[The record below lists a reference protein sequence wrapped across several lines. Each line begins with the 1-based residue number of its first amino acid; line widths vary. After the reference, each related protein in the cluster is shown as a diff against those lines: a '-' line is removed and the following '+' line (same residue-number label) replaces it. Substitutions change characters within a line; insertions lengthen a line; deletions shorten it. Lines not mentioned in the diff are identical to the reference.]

1 MLSTCTCIPNT
12 LYGHKTGLDRRLGDA
27 RRLSCLGFGGQ
38 LARVGA
44 SRIAQMGCGA
54 SRERSVSVQQSGS
67 SADDLVPIGLAAHNA
82 QAAKAGG
89 KGGVRPNEQEAPPPP
104 LIFAGPTQAD
114 RDAMPPSPCCSERSL
129 DMFEVAENVDT
140 KTPTPVRKSKA
151 QSYSPSAEEVEV
163 RDPRRQHHRDTF
175 RIEEQLLRGEMLLQ
189 EAQAS
194 LAAAGHRPLVQQPP
208 SPSAERFASRLAS
221 RYPDRA
227 ATTARASAMVSP
239 WKERTARA
247 PTVLSPAT
255 RTSHSSRVAR
265 SGFRLDR
272 AEAPAPV
279 LSGVQHREPEVLL
292 ETAAATRQAEARKVQ
307 LELPNFDNEMDAIA
321 QLEAML
327 HVGASTLQPPTRY
340 HHEEA
345 EQFRETLHADP
356 VARVKSLAGAEAEL
370 DALMRREMELLDE
383 GKDLLNVAEV
393 EMARAIVESNDTDS
407 PQQVQS
413 AEYNFEPSD
422 NRRAQR
428 QRAVSTVVRELP
440 DASRPRQALAPIEQ
454 GETRAGPAS
463 LPRVARSRRALAP
476 LNHNAPATTVGG
488 EDAKQPL
495 KLGRRANQSRVST
508 HQHYGDENLIP
519 GL

>member
-1 MLSTCTCIPNT
+1 M
-12 LYGHKTGLDRRLGDA
+12 
-27 RRLSCLGFGGQ
+27 
-38 LARVGA
+38 
-44 SRIAQMGCGA
+44 
-54 SRERSVSVQQSGS
+54 SVQQSGGS
-67 SADDLVPIGLAAHNA
+67 SGGADDLVPIGLAAHNA

-89 KGGVRPNEQEAPPPP
+89 SGGVAANEPPA
-104 LIFAGPTQAD
+104 LVFAGPTQAD
-114 RDAMPPSPCCSERSL
+114 RDAIPPSPCCSERSL
-129 DMFEVAENVDT
+129 DIFEVAEIMDT
-140 KTPTPVRKSKA
+140 ETPTPVRKSKA

-163 RDPRRQHHRDTF
+163 RDPRRQDHKDQLGV
-175 RIEEQLLRGEMLLQ
+175 EEQLLRGQMLLQ

-194 LAAAGHRPLVQQPP
+194 LATAGHRPLAQQPP

-239 WKERTARA
+239 WKERAARA

-255 RTSHSSRVAR
+255 RTGHSSRVAR

-279 LSGVQHREPEVLL
+279 VAAVQYSEPEAYL
-292 ETAAATRQAEARKVQ
+292 ETVAATRQTEARRVQ
-307 LELPNFDNEMDAIA
+307 LELPNFDDEMDAIA

-345 EQFRETLHADP
+345 QQFRDALNAEP

-383 GKDLLNVAEV
+383 GKDLLDMAEV
-393 EMARAIVESNDTDS
+393 EMARAIVESNDADS
-407 PQQVQS
+407 TTKQQDQL
-413 AEYNFEPSD
+413 AEYNFEPSN
-422 NRRAQR
+422 NRREQR
-428 QRAVSTVVRELP
+428 QRAASTVVRELP
-440 DASRPRQALAPIEQ
+440 DASRPRQALAPIGQ
-454 GETRAGPAS
+454 SETRADPAS

-476 LNHNAPATTVGG
+476 LNQNAAATTASGK
-488 EDAKQPL
+488 DTMQPL
-495 KLGRRANQSRVST
+495 KLGRRANQSRSSA
-508 HQHYGDENLIP
+508 HQYYGGENLIP

>member
-1 MLSTCTCIPNT
+1 M
-12 LYGHKTGLDRRLGDA
+12 
-27 RRLSCLGFGGQ
+27 
-38 LARVGA
+38 
-44 SRIAQMGCGA
+44 
-54 SRERSVSVQQSGS
+54 SVQQSGS
-67 SADDLVPIGLAAHNA
+67 SGDDLVPIGLAAHNA

-89 KGGVRPNEQEAPPPP
+89 TGGVQANEQDAPPPP
-104 LIFAGPTQAD
+104 LVFAGPTQAD

-129 DMFEVAENVDT
+129 DMFEVAENVDSE
-140 KTPTPVRKSKA
+140 TPTPVRKSKA

-163 RDPRRQHHRDTF
+163 RDPRRQDYRDTS
-175 RIEEQLLRGEMLLQ
+175 RVEAQLLRGEMLLQ

-227 ATTARASAMVSP
+227 ATTARASAVVSP
-239 WKERTARA
+239 WRERTARA
-247 PTVLSPAT
+247 PTVLSPAM

-279 LSGVQHREPEVLL
+279 ATAVQYSEPEVLL

-307 LELPNFDNEMDAIA
+307 LELPNFDDEMDAIA

-345 EQFRETLHADP
+345 EQFREALHADP

-383 GKDLLNVAEV
+383 GVDLLNMAEV
-393 EMARAIVESNDTDS
+393 EMARAMVESNGTDS
-407 PQQVQS
+407 STQQQVQS

-422 NRRAQR
+422 NRRAR
-428 QRAVSTVVRELP
+428 PRAVSTVVRELP
-440 DASRPRQALAPIEQ
+440 DASRPKQALAPIGQ
-454 GETRAGPAS
+454 GETRTDPAS

-476 LNHNAPATTVGG
+476 LNHNAPATTASG
-488 EDAKQPL
+488 EDAKQSL

-508 HQHYGDENLIP
+508 HQHYGGENLIP